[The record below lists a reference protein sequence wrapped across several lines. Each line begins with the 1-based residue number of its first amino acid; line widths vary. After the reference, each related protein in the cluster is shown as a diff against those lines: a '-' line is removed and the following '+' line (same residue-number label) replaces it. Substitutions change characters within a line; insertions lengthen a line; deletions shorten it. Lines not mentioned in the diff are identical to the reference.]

1 MNNYLESQID
11 KLVSQINDKKL
22 GFAWKN
28 HPNRTHGGSYLEGE
42 PFDYCILTKKY
53 KVCFDAKE
61 TDKSTWAIC
70 KKDIVQAKNL
80 YLASLSG
87 IECFFLIYFITQK
100 KLVRIKIDK
109 FLEIL
114 AERKHI
120 KMNDCV
126 TWDYRRLLDDNSNN
140 NKSKSNTST
149 NKGS

>member
-1 MNNYLESQID
+1 MNNYLESQIN

-22 GFAWKN
+22 GFGWKN
-28 HPNRTHGGSYLEGE
+28 HPNRTHDATYLQGE
-42 PFDYCILTKKY
+42 PFDYCILTKKV
-53 KVCFDAKE
+53 KICFDAKE
-61 TDKSTWAIC
+61 TDKAVWNIA

-87 IECFFLIYFITQK
+87 VECFFLIYFITQK

-120 KMNDCV
+120 KITDCQS
-126 TWDYRRLLDDNSNN
+126 WDYRRLLDDNSNN
-140 NKSKSNTST
+140 NKSKSNPSI